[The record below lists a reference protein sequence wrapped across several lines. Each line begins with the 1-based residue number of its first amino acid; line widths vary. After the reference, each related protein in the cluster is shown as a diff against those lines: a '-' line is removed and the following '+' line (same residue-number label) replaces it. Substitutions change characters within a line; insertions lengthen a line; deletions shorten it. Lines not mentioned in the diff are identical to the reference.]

1 MRLKKKKSTYN
12 FPDHSWVRQ
21 ATIWRG
27 GVSIVLQQ
35 LPATEES
42 SHHVWNMR
50 ETLGEPRFFIAYPGI
65 EPGTS
70 KIEFLPT
77 PHRAINVLVEYI
89 PLATTI

>member
-1 MRLKKKKSTYN
+1 MRLKKKKSRYN
-12 FPDHSWVRQ
+12 FPDHSWMRQ
-21 ATIWRG
+21 AAIWRRG
-27 GVSIVLQQ
+27 ASIVLQQ
-35 LPATEES
+35 LPPAEAS
-42 SHHVWNMR
+42 SYHVCSLR

-70 KIEFLPT
+70 EIEFLPT